1 MKGRLISTI
10 IPQEEYDALLEE
22 AMESGEE
29 HLLDFVADLLRDLLQ
44 QRRAQQ
50 EAWDTS
56 PETLA
61 LIEKRARVAA
71 TQTKEGRVW
80 ACQVSEGFDVPHDI
94 DGATAYVEAN
104 WADDGNGPPVQ
115 ARKGGECPG
124 PGDGDWCQNWR
135 REQ

>member
-22 AMESGEE
+22 AMESGAE

-71 TQTKEGRVW
+71 TQAKAGRVW
-80 ACQVSEGFDVPHDI
+80 ACCAMCEGFNIPGDEAA
-94 DGATAYVEAN
+94 ATAYVEAN

-115 ARKGGECPG
+115 ARKGGE
-124 PGDGDWCQNWR
+124 
-135 REQ
+135 